1 METKN
6 ERIIPFVAVHPGSS
20 LGAELE
26 ARGIKQKDFAKMI
39 GMQATHLNAVIKGKR
54 DITKELALK
63 LEEHLGISYKTWIG
77 LQDDY
82 YYDMQAIAKRNK
94 EEQQAI
100 YEEQSFSSFLN
111 TAILYKRLDIR
122 CITAKDRLSKMR
134 RMVGDACSEAAI
146 DSQDEGF
153 FKHSS
158 KCQIDEKNM
167 RTWIVLANMAARDV
181 VLDTEYEKGNA
192 HSSAVEIASMAN
204 KGLLTKKSIQ
214 DCLNG
219 RGIGYCFVEKMEK
232 APIDA
237 YCTIRYGRPVIV
249 VTYRRDDIDSL
260 AFTILHELCHI
271 EHHLGDGCMGF
282 ISYDGYEESPYEK
295 EANDYA
301 RDMLIPVSVWKSIM
315 SVRPKSTYPHVIAKC
330 IADEAEKYG
339 VSKSIAVS
347 RYKFESN
354 VWNVKAYRS
363 GKIN

>member
-63 LEEHLGISYKTWIG
+63 LEEYLGISYKTWIG

-134 RMVGDACSEAAI
+134 RMV
-146 DSQDEGF
+146 
-153 FKHSS
+153 
-158 KCQIDEKNM
+158 
-167 RTWIVLANMAARDV
+167 
-181 VLDTEYEKGNA
+181 
-192 HSSAVEIASMAN
+192 
-204 KGLLTKKSIQ
+204 
-214 DCLNG
+214 
-219 RGIGYCFVEKMEK
+219 
-232 APIDA
+232 
-237 YCTIRYGRPVIV
+237 
-249 VTYRRDDIDSL
+249 
-260 AFTILHELCHI
+260 
-271 EHHLGDGCMGF
+271 
-282 ISYDGYEESPYEK
+282 
-295 EANDYA
+295 
-301 RDMLIPVSVWKSIM
+301 
-315 SVRPKSTYPHVIAKC
+315 
-330 IADEAEKYG
+330 
-339 VSKSIAVS
+339 
-347 RYKFESN
+347 
-354 VWNVKAYRS
+354 
-363 GKIN
+363 